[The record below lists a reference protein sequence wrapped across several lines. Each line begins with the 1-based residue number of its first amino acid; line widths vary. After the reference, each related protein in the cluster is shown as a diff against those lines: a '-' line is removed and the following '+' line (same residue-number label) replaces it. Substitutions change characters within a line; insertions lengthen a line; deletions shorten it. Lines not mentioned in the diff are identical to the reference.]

1 MSKNSLN
8 FIDMFSGIGG
18 FRTGLERAGHK
29 CIGFSEIDKYAIQ
42 SYKAIYDTEDE
53 IELGDISKISDK
65 ELSLLEDKVDIVVG
79 GSPCF
84 RKGTMITTID
94 GLKPIEDIKVGD
106 LVLTHKDRFKEV
118 VLPMVNHTT
127 NIFKLRCMNSQTTYV
142 TGEHPIRVVER
153 LENGKYSD
161 EKWVKVKDLVKGKHY
176 VRLGNAENVDSFSK
190 NPMGITKEEAY
201 LIGRYI
207 ADGYLLDYKRKDRIN
222 SHLEAVVFC
231 IGKDKKLDFEKELS
245 HYKVKGHREKNIF
258 RYKKTNPRL
267 FELCSLCGKG
277 SENKEIPI
285 EFLLLPDYLKLE
297 ILRGYTAGDGSF
309 DGETYSFT
317 TVSEKLALS
326 LTNLINSLYHS
337 GCSIIYT
344 KRPDKTTIEGR
355 VVNQRSTYRVQFKP
369 KVKSKRH
376 TVFLKNNLFT
386 PIRLL
391 EKLSTDENVYN
402 FEVKDDNSYVANN
415 MVVHNCQSFSNAG
428 RRLGFEDTRGT
439 LFFEYARMIKDTQPK
454 YFIYENVKGM
464 LSHDNN
470 RTFEIVLNTFN
481 ELGYYIDFNIFNS
494 KFYGVPQDRERVYIV
509 GVRKDLLDN
518 VEEHERKPKTLLINR
533 ANNWAIENV
542 DSYVKILPELK
553 DTQNTTISDILEDI
567 FSKKQLV
574 REDFLD
580 KVRLND
586 DLSGKVNH
594 WAYRSRDDIR
604 SLFGV
609 SPTLLTMQGGN
620 DEPKIAFPVE
630 GYHKPFGRHNHNEG
644 INFIITDKNTNDVIE
659 KNVLKMVEI
668 HEPTKYLTDDKYEL
682 KLTLEPELI
691 GTLTENQNGTLYLKD
706 NVIYK
711 HNKLDEN
718 ELEGIQH
725 SSKMDN
731 PTLMFPNLNFAL
743 ILNDDKSKCY
753 IVKDLDTHYDII
765 RVIDKE
771 DIEFIGSDTF
781 EIVPRVAIRKLS
793 PLECWRLQGFSDEQY
808 FKAKATGITKSQLL
822 KQAGNSVTTNIVE
835 YIAKHVIK

>member
-1 MSKNSLN
+1 MGEHVRNMSKNSLN

-79 GSPCF
+79 GSPC
-84 RKGTMITTID
+84 
-94 GLKPIEDIKVGD
+94 
-106 LVLTHKDRFKEV
+106 
-118 VLPMVNHTT
+118 
-127 NIFKLRCMNSQTTYV
+127 
-142 TGEHPIRVVER
+142 
-153 LENGKYSD
+153 
-161 EKWVKVKDLVKGKHY
+161 
-176 VRLGNAENVDSFSK
+176 
-190 NPMGITKEEAY
+190 
-201 LIGRYI
+201 
-207 ADGYLLDYKRKDRIN
+207 
-222 SHLEAVVFC
+222 
-231 IGKDKKLDFEKELS
+231 
-245 HYKVKGHREKNIF
+245 
-258 RYKKTNPRL
+258 
-267 FELCSLCGKG
+267 
-277 SENKEIPI
+277 
-285 EFLLLPDYLKLE
+285 
-297 ILRGYTAGDGSF
+297 
-309 DGETYSFT
+309 
-317 TVSEKLALS
+317 
-326 LTNLINSLYHS
+326 
-337 GCSIIYT
+337 
-344 KRPDKTTIEGR
+344 
-355 VVNQRSTYRVQFKP
+355 
-369 KVKSKRH
+369 
-376 TVFLKNNLFT
+376 
-386 PIRLL
+386 
-391 EKLSTDENVYN
+391 
-402 FEVKDDNSYVANN
+402 
-415 MVVHNCQSFSNAG
+415 QSFSNAG

-470 RTFEIVLNTFN
+470 KTFEIVLNTFN

-494 KFYGVPQDRERVYIV
+494 KFYGVPQDRERVYVV

-518 VEEHERKPKTLLINR
+518 VEKHERKPKTLLVNR

-553 DTQNTTISDILEDI
+553 DTQTTTISDILEDI
-567 FSKKQLV
+567 FSEKQLI

-630 GYHKPFGRHNHNEG
+630 GHHKPFGRHNHNEG
-644 INFIITDKNTNDVIE
+644 VNFIITDKDTNDVID
-659 KNVLKMVEI
+659 KNVLKMIEV
-668 HEPTKYLTDDKYEL
+668 HEPTKYLTDDNYKL

-718 ELEGIQH
+718 DLENIQY

-765 RVIDKE
+765 RVINKE

-781 EIVPRVAIRKLS
+781 EMVPRVAIRKLS

>member
-18 FRTGLERAGHK
+18 FRTGLERVGHK
-29 CIGFSEIDKYAIQ
+29 CIGFSEIDNYAIQ

-127 NIFKLRCMNSQTTYV
+127 NIFKLKCMNSQTTYV

-153 LENGKYSD
+153 LENGKYSE
-161 EKWVKVKDLVKGKHY
+161 EKWVKVKDLVRGQHY
-176 VRLGNAENVDSFSK
+176 VRLSDSS
-190 NPMGITKEEAY
+190 E
-201 LIGRYI
+201 
-207 ADGYLLDYKRKDRIN
+207 D
-222 SHLEAVVFC
+222 
-231 IGKDKKLDFEKELS
+231 EKYA
-245 HYKVKGHREKNIF
+245 HI
-258 RYKKTNPRL
+258 
-267 FELCSLCGKG
+267 
-277 SENKEIPI
+277 
-285 EFLLLPDYLKLE
+285 LKLE
-297 ILRGYTAGDGSF
+297 KM
-309 DGETYSFT
+309 E
-317 TVSEKLALS
+317 
-326 LTNLINSLYHS
+326 
-337 GCSIIYT
+337 
-344 KRPDKTTIEGR
+344 
-355 VVNQRSTYRVQFKP
+355 
-369 KVKSKRH
+369 
-376 TVFLKNNLFT
+376 
-386 PIRLL
+386 
-391 EKLSTDENVYN
+391 TDENVYN
-402 FEVKDDNSYVANN
+402 FEVEDDNSYVANN

-470 RTFEIVLNTFN
+470 KTFEIVLNTFN

-518 VEEHERKPKTLLINR
+518 VEKHERKPKTLLVNR

-567 FSKKQLV
+567 FSEKQLL

-594 WAYRSRDDIR
+594 WAYRSRDDVR

-620 DEPKIAFPVE
+620 DEPKIVFPVE

-644 INFIITDKNTNDVIE
+644 VNFIITDKDASDVIE
-659 KNVLKMVEI
+659 KNVLKMIEV

-691 GTLTENQNGTLYLKD
+691 GTLTKNQNGTLYLKD

-718 ELEGIQH
+718 ELENIQY
-725 SSKMDN
+725 SSKIDN

-753 IVKDLDTHYDII
+753 VVKDLDTHYDII

-771 DIEFIGSDTF
+771 DIEFIDSDTF

>member
-29 CIGFSEIDKYAIQ
+29 CIGFSEIDNYAIQ

-79 GSPCF
+79 
-84 RKGTMITTID
+84 
-94 GLKPIEDIKVGD
+94 D

-118 VLPMVNHTT
+118 VLPMVNHATS
-127 NIFKLRCMNSQTTYV
+127 IFKLRCMNSQTTYV
-142 TGEHPIRVVER
+142 TGEHPIRIVEK
-153 LENGKYSD
+153 LDNGTYSE
-161 EKWVKVKDLVKGKHY
+161 EKWVKVKDLIKGKHY
-176 VRLGNAENVDSFSK
+176 VRLSDSS
-190 NPMGITKEEAY
+190 E
-201 LIGRYI
+201 
-207 ADGYLLDYKRKDRIN
+207 D
-222 SHLEAVVFC
+222 
-231 IGKDKKLDFEKELS
+231 EKYV
-245 HYKVKGHREKNIF
+245 HI
-258 RYKKTNPRL
+258 
-267 FELCSLCGKG
+267 
-277 SENKEIPI
+277 
-285 EFLLLPDYLKLE
+285 LKLE
-297 ILRGYTAGDGSF
+297 NM
-309 DGETYSFT
+309 E
-317 TVSEKLALS
+317 
-326 LTNLINSLYHS
+326 
-337 GCSIIYT
+337 
-344 KRPDKTTIEGR
+344 
-355 VVNQRSTYRVQFKP
+355 
-369 KVKSKRH
+369 
-376 TVFLKNNLFT
+376 
-386 PIRLL
+386 
-391 EKLSTDENVYN
+391 TDENVYN
-402 FEVKDDNSYVANN
+402 FEVEDDNSYVANN

-470 RTFEIVLNTFN
+470 KTFEIVLNTFN

-518 VEEHERKPKTLLINR
+518 VEKHERKPKTLIVNR

-567 FSKKQLV
+567 FSEKQLL

-594 WAYRSRDDIR
+594 WAYRSRDDVR
-604 SLFGV
+604 SLLGV

-644 INFIITDKNTNDVIE
+644 VNFIITDKDTNDVIE
-659 KNVLKMVEI
+659 KNVLKMIEVY
-668 HEPTKYLTDDKYEL
+668 EPTKYLTDDKYEL
-682 KLTLEPELI
+682 KLTLELELI

-706 NVIYK
+706 NIIYK

-718 ELEGIQH
+718 ELENIQH

-753 IVKDLDTHYDII
+753 VVKDLDTHYDII
-765 RVIDKE
+765 RVIDEE
-771 DIEFIGSDTF
+771 DIEFVGSDTF

>member
-65 ELSLLEDKVDIVVG
+65 ELSLLEDKVDIIVG

-94 GLKPIEDIKVGD
+94 GLKPIEYIKVGD

-118 VLPMVNHTT
+118 VLPMVNHTES
-127 NIFKLRCMNSQTTYV
+127 IYELQCMNSQKTFV
-142 TGEHPIRVVER
+142 TDEHPIRVVEKINNDMFS
-153 LENGKYSD
+153 E
-161 EKWVKVKDLVKGKHY
+161 EKWVKVKDLIKGKHY
-176 VRLGNAENVDSFSK
+176 VRLSDSS
-190 NPMGITKEEAY
+190 E
-201 LIGRYI
+201 
-207 ADGYLLDYKRKDRIN
+207 D
-222 SHLEAVVFC
+222 
-231 IGKDKKLDFEKELS
+231 EKYA
-245 HYKVKGHREKNIF
+245 HI
-258 RYKKTNPRL
+258 
-267 FELCSLCGKG
+267 
-277 SENKEIPI
+277 
-285 EFLLLPDYLKLE
+285 LKLE
-297 ILRGYTAGDGSF
+297 KM
-309 DGETYSFT
+309 E
-317 TVSEKLALS
+317 
-326 LTNLINSLYHS
+326 
-337 GCSIIYT
+337 
-344 KRPDKTTIEGR
+344 
-355 VVNQRSTYRVQFKP
+355 
-369 KVKSKRH
+369 
-376 TVFLKNNLFT
+376 
-386 PIRLL
+386 
-391 EKLSTDENVYN
+391 TDENVYN
-402 FEVKDDNSYVANN
+402 FEVEDDNSYVANN

-470 RTFEIVLNTFN
+470 KTFEIVLNTFN

-518 VEEHERKPKTLLINR
+518 VEKHERKPKTLLVNR

-567 FSKKQLV
+567 FSEKQLL

-586 DLSGKVNH
+586 DLSGKINH

-644 INFIITDKNTNDVIE
+644 VNFIITDKDNNEVIE
-659 KNVLKMVEI
+659 KNVLKMIEV
-668 HEPTKYLTDDKYEL
+668 HEPTKYLTDDRYEL

-691 GTLTENQNGTLYLKD
+691 GTLTKNQNGTLYLKD

-718 ELEGIQH
+718 DLENIQY
-725 SSKMDN
+725 SSKIKN

-771 DIEFIGSDTF
+771 NIEFIGSDTF

-835 YIAKHVIK
+835 YIAKNVIK